1 MHFIISPCED
11 KDWESAA
18 VKGQGESSIFRTVT
32 LKYTFSAML
41 QHFSK
46 QGPLGA

>member
-11 KDWESAA
+11 QDWESAA